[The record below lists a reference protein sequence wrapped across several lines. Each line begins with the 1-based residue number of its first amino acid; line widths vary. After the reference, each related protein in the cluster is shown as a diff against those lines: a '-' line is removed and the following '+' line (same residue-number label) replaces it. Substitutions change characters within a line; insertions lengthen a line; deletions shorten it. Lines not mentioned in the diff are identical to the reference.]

1 MTGYIFHYPA
11 VTSTQPI
18 TCALVEARFNQQAHL
33 GGEDNINT
41 PPHVDPPLGFA
52 GNPDGITTPRD
63 TLNDPNLWAGVA
75 RLQWRIVPDGI
86 ITPEGIN
93 TTLDGLTAD
102 GTLNDIRVSIC
113 RLITALYSE
122 YPALVG
128 AGHPA
133 ITQLV
138 ALGRDM
144 AISAGEFPDLFEF
157 IQKEFQRVD
166 LAVLLRI

>member
-18 TCALVEARFNQQAHL
+18 TCALVEARFNQQQAHL
-33 GGEDNINT
+33 GSEDNRNT
-41 PPHVDPPLGFA
+41 SPPLGFV

-75 RLQWRIVPDGI
+75 RLQWRIVSDGI
-86 ITPEGIN
+86 ITLGGIN
-93 TTLDGLTAD
+93 TTLVGLMAD

-113 RLITALYSE
+113 RLIAALYSE

-128 AGHPA
+128 AGRPA